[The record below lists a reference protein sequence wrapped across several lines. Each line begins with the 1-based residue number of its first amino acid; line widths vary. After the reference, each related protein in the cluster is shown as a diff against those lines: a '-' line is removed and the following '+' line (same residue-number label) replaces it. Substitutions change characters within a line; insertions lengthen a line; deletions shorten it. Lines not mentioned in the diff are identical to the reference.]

1 MNIYNDDVLRLLLIS
16 FALGILL
23 GVIYDVAR
31 EIFSTMFFSDS
42 IKCKRVYLIAKSVLV
57 FISDFLFCI
66 LFGCC
71 ALVLMYNA
79 NNGVFRGGAYF
90 CMLAGYVSYR
100 LTLRRITNKT
110 LYFLLFVPKW
120 ILKKIL
126 QILSVPIRLIFKLLY
141 LTIGKFVCII
151 ICGIKNKRLEAKRK
165 REEKVRALSLVPV
178 AESGKEEYVDIK
190 QDPENHQTLRIIVRR
205 RDS

>member
-1 MNIYNDDVLRLLLIS
+1 
-16 FALGILL
+16 
-23 GVIYDVAR
+23 
-31 EIFSTMFFSDS
+31 
-42 IKCKRVYLIAKSVLV
+42 
-57 FISDFLFCI
+57 
-66 LFGCC
+66 
-71 ALVLMYNA
+71 MYNA

-90 CMLAGYVSYR
+90 CMLVGYIFYR
-100 LTLRRITNKT
+100 IAFRRITNKI

-151 ICGIKNKRLEAKRK
+151 ICGIKNKRLEAKKK
-165 REEKVRALSLVPV
+165 REEKRRALSPV
-178 AESGKEEYVDIK
+178 SAAESGKEEHVDIK
-190 QDPENHQTLRIIVRR
+190 QDPENHQTLRIVVRR